1 MSLFPGC
8 IFILKG
14 LFCLEGIDSGL
25 ITEARAII
33 AESFAMDA
41 HFDIAMDMD
50 DRRERGERSVFSKR
64 HEEPIRSGG
73 WKCIVSSIFIHSY
86 YLPEMGLRKALDQIS
101 ALLSEEAEQPD
112 ALSICSC
119 IQEAD
124 RAIANGRTAILISL
138 EGADPLGD
146 DPALLGI
153 FHRLGVRGMGLAWS
167 RRNYAADGCFFKDR
181 REGRKGGLTPF
192 GVDLLEEAER
202 LGILIDI
209 SHLND
214 EGIEDVARFAKK
226 PFIASHSN
234 CRALVPSMRNLTD
247 EQIQLVASR
256 GGVIG
261 MNGCS
266 AFVSTESQDDV
277 DASDLCRHIDHIV
290 RLVGADHVGLGLDCC
305 DGFTDYFQSTP
316 SIETYD
322 VIKGHGALPELVA
335 TLIGKG
341 YGAEEIRK
349 IVGGNFRR
357 VFEEVVG

>member
-1 MSLFPGC
+1 MFS
-8 IFILKG
+8 IFEG
-14 LFCLEGIDSGL
+14 LLRLEEIDNGL
-25 ITEARAII
+25 LAEVRAII
-33 AESFAMDA
+33 ARSFAMDA

-50 DRRERGERSVFSKR
+50 DRRERQERSVFSKR
-64 HEEPIRSGG
+64 HEKPIRSGG

-101 ALLSEEAEQPD
+101 ALFSEEEEQPD
-112 ALSICSC
+112 ALSICSSMKDV
-119 IQEAD
+119 D
-124 RAIANGRTAILISL
+124 RAVESGRTAVLISF
-138 EGADPLGD
+138 EGVDPLGS
-146 DPALLGI
+146 DPALLKV

-167 RRNYAADGCFFKDR
+167 RRNYASDGCFFKDR

-202 LGILIDI
+202 LGIVIDI

-214 EGIEDVARFAKK
+214 EGVEDVARFAKK

-247 EQIQLVASR
+247 EQIRLVASR

-266 AFVSTESQDDV
+266 AFVSADPQRS
-277 DASDLCRHIDHIV
+277 AGAADLCRHIDHIV
-290 RLVGADHVGLGLDCC
+290 RLVGVDHVGLGLDFC

-316 SIETYD
+316 NIETYD
-322 VIKGHGALPELVA
+322 VIKGHGELPELVA
-335 TLIGKG
+335 VLIQKG
-341 YGAEEIRK
+341 YAEEKIRK
-349 IVGGNFRR
+349 IIGGNFRK
-357 VFEEVVG
+357 VFEEIIG